1 MPASAAAHI
10 GAATGS
16 RFSAGTDASAR
27 LRCQASGMRET
38 VVIVDDNDAFRA
50 RARRL
55 LDAEGFEVIGEA
67 RDGGDGLALVREL
80 RPDLALLDV
89 QLPDTDGF
97 ALAERLREDRGVTA
111 VVIISTREAA
121 DYASSVTR
129 CGALGFISKS
139 ELCGAALQ
147 EIVEVAE

>member
-1 MPASAAAHI
+1 MSVHI

-16 RFSAGTDASAR
+16 PFSAATDARER
-27 LRCQASGMRET
+27 LRCNPSEMRES

-50 RARRL
+50 RTRAL
-55 LDAEGFEVIGEA
+55 LDAEGYDVLGEA
-67 RDGGDGLALVREL
+67 DDGAGGLRLLREL

-97 ALAERLREDRGVTA
+97 TLAERLHAGGGDTA
-111 VVIISTREAA
+111 VIIISTREAD
-121 DYASSVTR
+121 DYASSVAR

-139 ELCGAALQ
+139 ELCGAAMQQL
-147 EIVEVAE
+147 VAGMR